1 MEYIPLSL
9 LEKIKQSLQTVGN
22 NANPQMEVRAQ
33 KAAKYI
39 MEANNLLA
47 NTVRTGNSLGP
58 LDICIRREDQN
69 LEPSEIIMVYIEN
82 GLAKLASKPYYTTP
96 DKPFVYKYT
105 IGPADDVAC
114 EFDGDWVRIT
124 NREDIYFDTS
134 TLWAMVTFGEPY
146 IITVNAGVLSVQ
158 QGQGE
163 STILVDDGVS
173 KCTIVRGWKDAYS
186 WGAQDQGLVVAYIR
200 NNIAMYRSYTQQI
213 NDMPA
218 LWETEHIITEL
229 PTPLQ
234 NLSAF
239 RTNDYRIGFM
249 AENNNIMNLIVT
261 TRNWSSMAILPEN
274 IDLGLLDFY
283 IILTGILYTDM
294 FHNEN
299 VVLETILE
307 ISLLFAGDTI
317 PLFVE
322 NLSSIVE
329 QVSARLW
336 SETNE
341 YYTKW
346 YPLITDSEA
355 VYADDVL
362 LIKDTD
368 YTIDYSSGLITTDVV
383 GQIKASYQ
391 WFSYGHKIK
400 LITNYGLCN
409 IVGNQSR
416 FTIVD
421 SLSTVFSVTGLEYGE
436 EELDIPIGNY
446 PIRDTIIYSNNF
458 NEGIG
463 SLTINYIFSAGLILG
478 ESGQEVNSFSINFNP
493 TGLITPRVTIPP
505 PIVGGIWN
513 E

>member
-1 MEYIPLSL
+1 
-9 LEKIKQSLQTVGN
+9 
-22 NANPQMEVRAQ
+22 
-33 KAAKYI
+33 
-39 MEANNLLA
+39 
-47 NTVRTGNSLGP
+47 
-58 LDICIRREDQN
+58 
-69 LEPSEIIMVYIEN
+69 
-82 GLAKLASKPYYTTP
+82 
-96 DKPFVYKYT
+96 
-105 IGPADDVAC
+105 
-114 EFDGDWVRIT
+114 
-124 NREDIYFDTS
+124 
-134 TLWAMVTFGEPY
+134 
-146 IITVNAGVLSVQ
+146 
-158 QGQGE
+158 
-163 STILVDDGVS
+163 
-173 KCTIVRGWKDAYS
+173 
-186 WGAQDQGLVVAYIR
+186 
-200 NNIAMYRSYTQQI
+200 
-213 NDMPA
+213 
-218 LWETEHIITEL
+218 
-229 PTPLQ
+229 
-234 NLSAF
+234 
-239 RTNDYRIGFM
+239 
-249 AENNNIMNLIVT
+249 
-261 TRNWSSMAILPEN
+261 
-274 IDLGLLDFY
+274 
-283 IILTGILYTDM
+283 M